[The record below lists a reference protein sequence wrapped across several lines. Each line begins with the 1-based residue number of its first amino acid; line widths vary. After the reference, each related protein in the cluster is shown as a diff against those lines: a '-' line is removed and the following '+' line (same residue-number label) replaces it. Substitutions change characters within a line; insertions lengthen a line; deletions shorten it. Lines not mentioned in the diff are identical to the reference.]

1 MSGNPWHDGRD
12 ELDGQAARLRDRLNG
27 YRQNVG
33 HLPKHPERVHVAWA
47 TFLETSDMATDAL
60 DAWHRIGAEAQ
71 QAERARVAEHRAH
84 LRGGGPKPKPYKPQD
99 VAARRADELL
109 RCAALVDVALEARGT
124 YVRLLTDRTV
134 MEETRAALVA
144 KFAGLQSRARE
155 AVASAEAAFTE
166 WVSTRDSLA
175 QITADLGLG
184 GGPEGVPPSVDSDRS
199 RWFGEA
205 HDAWPVLNRLLG
217 TNDPVASGR
226 WAAMTV
232 EELEAVPPVWRRER
246 MAQNHPGSR
255 ERRDLRRIELRERAA
270 GRVVSALAVPAEMTE
285 AEARDLLPGA

>member
-1 MSGNPWHDGRD
+1 MGNNPWHDGRD
-12 ELDGQAARLRDRLNG
+12 DLDGQAVRLRDRLNG
-27 YRQNVG
+27 YRRNVG
-33 HLPKHPERVHVAWA
+33 HLPEHPERVHAAWA
-47 TFLETSDMATDAL
+47 KFLEAGDTATDAL
-60 DAWHRIGAEAQ
+60 DAWHRIGTEAKR
-71 QAERARVAEHRAH
+71 AERARVAEHRAH
-84 LRGGGPKPKPYKPQD
+84 LRGDGPKPKPYKPQD

-109 RCAALVDVALEARGT
+109 RCAALVDMAREAQGA
-124 YVRLLTDRTV
+124 YARLLTDRTV
-134 MEETRAALVA
+134 MEGTRAALVA
-144 KFAGLQSRARE
+144 KFDGLQAQARE

-166 WVSTRDSLA
+166 WVSTRDNLA

-184 GGPEGVPPSVDSDRS
+184 GGPEGVPPSVDSERS

-205 HDAWPVLNRLLG
+205 HDTWPVLNRLLG

-232 EELEAVPPVWRRER
+232 EELEAIPPVWRRER

-255 ERRDLRRIELRERAA
+255 DRRDLRRIELRERAA
-270 GRVVSALAVPAEMTE
+270 GRVVSALAVPADMTE